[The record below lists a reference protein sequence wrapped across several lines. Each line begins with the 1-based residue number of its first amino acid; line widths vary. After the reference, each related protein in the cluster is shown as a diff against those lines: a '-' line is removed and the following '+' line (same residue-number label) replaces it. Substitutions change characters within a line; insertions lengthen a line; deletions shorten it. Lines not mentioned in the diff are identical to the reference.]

1 MIKALLIVL
10 LPLTSSGD
18 YTTEMPSMQACLE
31 ARTAIVQ
38 QDPSI
43 KTLCVPKSDETAK
56 VQEFF
61 AIFLDMVDQLQIE
74 NELRDKTAYDKQI
87 LKEELQHDK
96 AK

>member
-18 YTTEMPSMQACLE
+18 YTTEMPSMQACLK

-61 AIFLDMVDQLQIE
+61 AIFLDMIDQLQIE

>member
-31 ARTAIVQ
+31 ARTAIIQ

-43 KTLCVPKSDETAK
+43 KTLCVPKSDETANYY
-56 VQEFF
+56 
-61 AIFLDMVDQLQIE
+61 VDPYTGFTMDLNNMKDI
-74 NELRDKTAYDKQI
+74 
-87 LKEELQHDK
+87 
-96 AK
+96 